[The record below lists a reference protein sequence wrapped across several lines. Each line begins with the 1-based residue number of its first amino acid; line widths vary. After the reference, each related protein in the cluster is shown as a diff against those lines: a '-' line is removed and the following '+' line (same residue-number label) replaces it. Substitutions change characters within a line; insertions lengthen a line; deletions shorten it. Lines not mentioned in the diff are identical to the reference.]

1 MSQEQAVKVLIK
13 RLVAVFQGNRQAP
26 IKKPPALLREA

>member
-13 RLVAVFQGNRQAP
+13 RLVAVFQLNSQTP
-26 IKKPPALLREA
+26 IKKPPALLWEA